1 MSEQERFSIVV
12 VKGSVRPGNYTGM
25 AVDLVADE
33 LRKMEGISIEV
44 VDPIG
49 MDLKLPGT
57 GDSGSA
63 ERLQELVEGATG
75 VILST
80 PEYHGSYSAAI
91 KLVIENMG
99 FPSALAGKPVGLW
112 AWRPDKSAQLK
123 PWSIC
128 AASRRM

>member
-1 MSEQERFSIVV
+1 MSEQEQFSIVV

-25 AVDLVADE
+25 AVDLLVDE

-44 VDPIG
+44 IDPIG

-63 ERLQELVEGATG
+63 ERLQELVERATG

-99 FPSALAGKPVGLW
+99 FPSALAGKPVGL
-112 AWRPDKSAQLK
+112 LGV
-123 PWSIC
+123 
-128 AASRRM
+128 AAG

>member
-1 MSEQERFSIVV
+1 MSEQERFRIVV

-44 VDPIG
+44 IDPIG

-57 GDSGSA
+57 GNSGSA
-63 ERLQELVEGATG
+63 ERLQA
-75 VILST
+75 SRW
-80 PEYHGSYSAAI
+80 
-91 KLVIENMG
+91 G
-99 FPSALAGKPVGLW
+99 FW
-112 AWRPDKSAQLK
+112 AWRPDRSARLK

-128 AASRRM
+128 AASLRM